1 MFMKNYKNSKNLL
14 LLICLIFLFNFSFV
28 LISDDHLNEHLLN
41 IEIFDNAK
49 INLKQI
55 DKDNL
60 ITGSFSGRIIEDTE
74 KKLVNFLVNCDLIGR
89 TYKGRGFSCGFADV
103 EDLKAY
109 CNLKKPNKK
118 QALMIYLECNTTA
131 GFNGDAICKGK
142 SKVLQGYNE
151 FAGIVGFGLV
161 EMPLAKVLLK
171 NNISYPMKI
180 NLKLKY
186 PDTLNNLSFT
196 SKN

>member
-1 MFMKNYKNSKNLL
+1 M
-14 LLICLIFLFNFSFV
+14 I
-28 LISDDHLNEHLLN
+28 H
-41 IEIFDNAK
+41 
-49 INLKQI
+49 
-55 DKDNL
+55 
-60 ITGSFSGRIIEDTE
+60 
-74 KKLVNFLVNCDLIGR
+74 
-89 TYKGRGFSCGFADV
+89 
-103 EDLKAY
+103 
-109 CNLKKPNKK
+109 
-118 QALMIYLECNTTA
+118 LMIYLECNTTA